1 MATKKQREAEERR
14 RKVIAL
20 VTGSEVVMRQ
30 IEAARAA
37 RARGEPLI
45 PGEQVRAEARARRKR
60 A

>member
-1 MATKKQREAEERR
+1 MATKKQREAEERQ

-20 VTGSEVVMRQ
+20 VTGSEVIMAQ
-30 IEAARAA
+30 HRAA
-37 RARGEPLI
+37 MASRARGEPAI